1 MYRPAFGHGLALFI
15 SQFMAK
21 IERVIFLPS
30 TLLMTHCVDLTYQ
43 AAISSKDLYFH
54 QVLYGAL
61 IDMGQGQAVLLS
73 LDTVHVEPYLV
84 SESGLVTGGRMIGGG
99 GGAGGQS
106 SVGPLGPRQ
115 VQAAEL
121 LAKLYI
127 GRGR

>member
-1 MYRPAFGHGLALFI
+1 M
-15 SQFMAK
+15 
-21 IERVIFLPS
+21 
-30 TLLMTHCVDLTYQ
+30 DLTYQ
-43 AAISSKDLYFH
+43 AAISSEDLYFH

-73 LDTVHVEPYLV
+73 LDTAHVEPYLV
-84 SESGLVTGGRMIGGG
+84 SESGLVAGGRMIGGG
-99 GGAGGQS
+99 GCAGGQS
-106 SVGPLGPRQ
+106 SVGPLGLRQ